1 MKRLLNFAF
10 FALAGVL
17 FSGCKIDKT
26 DYVVFDDETLF
37 HPTAAIIDDLNQEIP
52 INPLTPYMDEP
63 ETKGSSVTINTVAK
77 NLIALIGGGAVE
89 SLVGTYMSTD
99 KDGNPIRLSG
109 RVILPSSGD
118 IKNIILV
125 SHFTITANYECPS
138 NSFQLEGILAL
149 DGYALVIPDYIGYG
163 ITCNMTHPYLIT
175 EVTARNVVDML
186 DATVPYLKKIGRAPV
201 DDSIILMGYS
211 QGGAA
216 TIAVQRYLENNAVR
230 YGQKYKIK
238 RNYAG
243 AGPYDIATTY
253 DTCIEMNET
262 SIPCAIPM
270 IVMGMDE
277 GENLGLDYS
286 LFFKEP
292 LLSNYEEWIL
302 SKKYTTKQLGTLMGT
317 RYLSDIMTSSA
328 MQKRERTTVDFY
340 NAMLKNCAYSNWTP
354 QAPIYMFHS
363 IDDDTVP
370 YINTIMFQNDLPDAN
385 VEFNIGHYGNH
396 VMGCL
401 KFLLCVREML

>member
-1 MKRLLNFAF
+1 MKRFIYFCFL
-10 FALAGVL
+10 ALFGVL
-17 FSGCKIDKT
+17 SFGCTIDKT
-26 DYVVFDDETLF
+26 TFVVFEDDALF
-37 HPTAAIIDDLNQEIP
+37 HPSGAVIDDLSEGIP
-52 INPLTPYMDEP
+52 LCPISSYLDEP
-63 ETKGSSVTINTVAK
+63 ETKGSSITINTLAK
-77 NLIALIGGGAVE
+77 NLIALWGGGKIE
-89 SLVGTYMSTD
+89 SLIGTYMSTD

-109 RVILPSSGD
+109 RVMLPTSGD

-138 NSFQLEGILAL
+138 NSFQLEGLLAL

-163 ITCNMTHPYLIT
+163 VTCNETHPYLIAG
-175 EVTARNVVDML
+175 VTAKNVVDML
-186 DATVPYLKKIGRAPV
+186 DAVVPYLKKVGRAPL

-211 QGGAA
+211 QGGAS
-216 TIAVQRYLENNAVR
+216 TIAVQRYLENDSE
-230 YGQKYKIK
+230 YSEKYVIK

-253 DTCIEMNET
+253 DTCIEQNET

-270 IVMGMDE
+270 IVMGMDY

-302 SKKYTTKQLGTLMGT
+302 SKKYTTKQLATLMGT
-317 RYLSDIMTSSA
+317 RYLTDLMTPTA
-328 MQKRERTTVDFY
+328 MQKRDPKTVSFY
-340 NAMLKNCAYSNWTP
+340 NAMLKNSAFSNWIP
-354 QAPIYMFHS
+354 VAPIYMFHS

-370 YINTIMFQNDLPDAN
+370 YINTIMIQNELPDAN
-385 VEFNIGHYGNH
+385 IEFNVGHYGNH
-396 VMGCL
+396 VAGCV
-401 KFLLCVREML
+401 KFLLCVRELL